1 MPEESVAS
9 PTAVARPS
17 APLSAVRLGLA
28 ARLGLEIVAMTA
40 IFAAAGAWPTP
51 DTNEAHYLARARH
64 SWDPSWGAGDFFL
77 ESPEAHGVFYRLL
90 GPLAAALPLDQ
101 AAWIGRWLG
110 WASLAAGFSFLAS
123 AILPTVRLR
132 IVAAALFSLAARHT
146 PAAGEWVIGGCE
158 SKVFAWALV
167 LVGVGWFVRGRPAI
181 AWSWL
186 GAATA
191 LHPLVGGWAMV
202 ALVPAGAT
210 DFCFQRRLP
219 ERRGATIATGVA
231 VAAGVGLAALGVV
244 PALGLSAG
252 TDGAERASA
261 TFTYV
266 VERLPHHLLVR
277 TFAEGLVARHCL
289 AVLLWWLLL
298 PLAKKSPTRSRL
310 AIFTTAALGI
320 SLAGCAVSLL
330 EMAWPS
336 AAYALLRY
344 YWFRLADGI
353 VPLALALLAT
363 AALQEGL
370 GGPVRRRLGWIA
382 VFAMLGVDLAFESR
396 HWPLP
401 GRAGLVARANQ
412 KVQAGAWREVCA
424 WVRDHTP
431 ADACFLTPRGA
442 TSFHWYT
449 GRREVVNW
457 KDIPQDAR
465 SILAWR
471 ERIVACFSADGSL
484 KSLVTSTAALGPDR
498 LLAAAR
504 TYGADHIIV
513 PVNALE
519 PFPLPSEP
527 LHVAGGYA
535 VHRLDPPAATPP

>member
-9 PTAVARPS
+9 ATAVAPPS
-17 APLSAVRLGLA
+17 APWLA
-28 ARLGLEIVAMTA
+28 GRLGLEIVAMAA

-110 WASLAAGFSFLAS
+110 WGSLAAGFSFVAS
-123 AILPTVRLR
+123 AILPTGGSR

-167 LVGVGWFVRGRPAI
+167 LVGVGWFVRGRSAI
-181 AWSWL
+181 AWAWL

-202 ALVPAGAT
+202 ALVPAAAT
-210 DFCFQRRLP
+210 DFFFQRRWP
-219 ERRGATIATGVA
+219 GRRNATIATGA
-231 VAAGVGLAALGVV
+231 ALAAGLGLAALGVV

-252 TDGAERASA
+252 TDGAERARA

-289 AVLLWWLLL
+289 AILLWWLLL
-298 PLAKKSPTRSRL
+298 PLAEKSPARSRL
-310 AIFTTAALGI
+310 AVFTTASLGV

-330 EMAWPS
+330 ELAWPS
-336 AAYALLRY
+336 MAHALLRF

-363 AALQEGL
+363 
-370 GGPVRRRLGWIA
+370 
-382 VFAMLGVDLAFESR
+382 DL
-396 HWPLP
+396 
-401 GRAGLVARANQ
+401 
-412 KVQAGAWREVCA
+412 K
-424 WVRDHTP
+424 
-431 ADACFLTPRGA
+431 
-442 TSFHWYT
+442 
-449 GRREVVNW
+449 
-457 KDIPQDAR
+457 
-465 SILAWR
+465 
-471 ERIVACFSADGSL
+471 RISDS
-484 KSLVTSTAALGPDR
+484 
-498 LLAAAR
+498 
-504 TYGADHIIV
+504 
-513 PVNALE
+513 
-519 PFPLPSEP
+519 
-527 LHVAGGYA
+527 
-535 VHRLDPPAATPP
+535 

>member
-1 MPEESVAS
+1 MPEKSVAS
-9 PTAVARPS
+9 PAAVAPPS
-17 APLSAVRLGLA
+17 ARLVWFVRWSCEVVL
-28 ARLGLEIVAMTA
+28 MTA

-64 SWDPSWGAGDFFL
+64 SWDRSWGAGDFFL

-90 GPLAAALPLDQ
+90 GPLAASLPLDQ

-110 WASLAAGFSFLAS
+110 WGSLAAGFSFLA
-123 AILPTVRLR
+123 AALLPTTGAR
-132 IVAAALFSLAARHT
+132 ILAAALFSLAARHT

-167 LVGVGWFVRGRPAI
+167 LVGVGWFVRGRSAV
-181 AWSWL
+181 AWAWL

-202 ALVPAGAT
+202 ALVPAAVIDLYGKG
-210 DFCFQRRLP
+210 RWP
-219 ERRGATIATGVA
+219 GGRGVVTVTGMA
-231 VAAGVGLAALGVV
+231 LAAGVGLAALGVV

-252 TDGAERASA
+252 TDSAERTRA

-289 AVLLWWLLL
+289 AILLWWLLL
-298 PLAKKSPTRSRL
+298 PLAEKSTSRSRL
-310 AIFTTAALGI
+310 AVFTTASLGV

-330 EMAWPS
+330 ELAWPS
-336 AAYALLRY
+336 AAHALLRF

-353 VPLALALLAT
+353 VPLALALVAT
-363 AALQEGL
+363 AALVEGL
-370 GGPVRRRLGWIA
+370 GGTVRRRLGWIA
-382 VFAMLGVDLAFESR
+382 IIGMLAVDLAFESR

-401 GRAGLVARANQ
+401 GRAGLLARADQ
-412 KVQAGAWREVCA
+412 KVQAAAWRDVCA
-424 WVRDHTP
+424 WVRDHAP

-471 ERIVACFSADGSL
+471 ERIVACFSVDGSL

-498 LLAAAR
+498 LLAAAGK
-504 TYGADHIIV
+504 YGADHIIV

-519 PFPLPSEP
+519 PFPLPGEP

-535 VHRLDPPAATPP
+535 VHRLDPPADTSP

>member
-17 APLSAVRLGLA
+17 TPRRA
-28 ARLGLEIVAMTA
+28 ARLGFEVLAMAA

-90 GPLAAALPLDQ
+90 GPLAAALPLDT
-101 AAWIGRWLG
+101 AAWVGRWLG
-110 WASLAAGFSFLAS
+110 WGSLAAGFSFLAS
-123 AILPTVRLR
+123 VILPTVPLRL
-132 IVAAALFSLAARHT
+132 VAAALFSLAARHT

-167 LVGVGWFVRGRPAI
+167 LVGVGWFVRGRAAV
-181 AWSWL
+181 AWGWL

-202 ALVPAGAT
+202 ALIPAAAMDRFAPG
-210 DFCFQRRLP
+210 RRS
-219 ERRGATIATGVA
+219 ENRGPTIGTAVA
-231 VAAGVGLAALGVV
+231 IAAGVGLAALGVV

-261 TFTYV
+261 TYTYV

-289 AVLLWWLLL
+289 AILLWWLLL
-298 PLAKKSPTRSRL
+298 PLAGASPSRSRL
-310 AIFTTAALGI
+310 ATFTTAALGI
-320 SLAGCAVSLL
+320 SLAGCAVSLV
-330 EMAWPS
+330 EMIWPK

-344 YWFRLADGI
+344 YWFRLADGV
-353 VPLALALLAT
+353 VPLALALVAT
-363 AALQEGL
+363 AALREGL
-370 GGPVRRRLGWIA
+370 GGTARRRLGWIA
-382 VFAMLGVDLAFESR
+382 VIAMLTVDLAFEGR

-401 GRAGLVARANQ
+401 GRTGLVARADQ
-412 KVQAGAWREVCA
+412 KVQAAAWREVCA

-431 ADACFLTPRGA
+431 TDACFLTPRGA

-457 KDIPQDAR
+457 KDIPQDAK
-465 SILAWR
+465 SIRAWR

-504 TYGADHIIV
+504 AYGADHIIV

-519 PFPLPSEP
+519 PFPLPGEP

-535 VHRLDPPAATPP
+535 VHRLDPPTDTSP

>member
-1 MPEESVAS
+1 MPEESVVS
-9 PTAVARPS
+9 PAAVAPPS
-17 APLSAVRLGLA
+17 AGLVRLV
-28 ARLGLEIVAMTA
+28 RWSCEILLMTA

-77 ESPEAHGVFYRLL
+77 DSPEAHGVFYRLL
-90 GPLAAALPLDQ
+90 GPLAAALPLEQ

-110 WASLAAGFSFLAS
+110 WGSLAAGFSFLA
-123 AILPTVRLR
+123 AALLPTTGAR
-132 IVAAALFSLAARHT
+132 ILAAALFSLAARHT

-167 LVGVGWFVRGRPAI
+167 LAGVGWFVRGRSAL
-181 AWSWL
+181 AWVWL

-191 LHPLVGGWAMV
+191 FHPLVGGWAMLAFLPA
-202 ALVPAGAT
+202 ALVGGKGNGL
-210 DFCFQRRLP
+210 RP
-219 ERRGATIATGVA
+219 EPRGATVGLGPAVA
-231 VAAGVGLAALGVV
+231 VGIALAALGVV

-252 TDGAERASA
+252 TDGAERGRAIS
-261 TFTYV
+261 TYV

-277 TFAEGLVARHCL
+277 TFADGLVARHCL
-289 AVLLWWLLL
+289 AILLWWLLL
-298 PLAKKSPTRSRL
+298 PLQKASPARRRMS
-310 AIFTTAALGI
+310 IFTAAALGV

-330 EMAWPS
+330 ELAWPS
-336 AAYALLRY
+336 AAHALLRY

-353 VPLALALLAT
+353 VPLGLALTAT
-363 AALQEGL
+363 AALVEGL
-370 GGPVRRRLGWIA
+370 GGGTRRRLGWVA
-382 VFAMLGVDLAFESR
+382 VLGMLAVDLAFESR

-401 GRAGLVARANQ
+401 GRPGLVARADQ
-412 KVQAGAWREVCA
+412 KVQAAAWRDVCA

-431 ADACFLTPRGA
+431 AEACFLTPRGA

-471 ERIVACFSADGSL
+471 ARIIDCFSVDGSL

-498 LLAAAR
+498 LLAAAGK
-504 TYGADHIIV
+504 YGADHIIV

-519 PFPLPSEP
+519 PFPLPGEP
-527 LHVAGGYA
+527 LHVVGGYA
-535 VHRLDPPAATPP
+535 VHRLDPPPATPP

>member
-1 MPEESVAS
+1 MPEKSVAS
-9 PTAVARPS
+9 PAAVAPPS
-17 APLSAVRLGLA
+17 ARLVWFVRWSCEVVL
-28 ARLGLEIVAMTA
+28 MTA

-64 SWDPSWGAGDFFL
+64 SWDRSWGAGDFFL

-90 GPLAAALPLDQ
+90 GPLAASLPLDQ

-110 WASLAAGFSFLAS
+110 WGSLAAGFSFLA
-123 AILPTVRLR
+123 AALLPTTGAR
-132 IVAAALFSLAARHT
+132 ILAAALFSLAARHT

-167 LVGVGWFVRGRPAI
+167 LVGVGWFVRGRSAV
-181 AWSWL
+181 AWAWL

-202 ALVPAGAT
+202 ALVPAAVIDLYGKG
-210 DFCFQRRLP
+210 RWP
-219 ERRGATIATGVA
+219 GGRGVVTVTGMA
-231 VAAGVGLAALGVV
+231 LAAGVGLAALGVV

-252 TDGAERASA
+252 TDSAERTRA

-289 AVLLWWLLL
+289 AILLWWLLL
-298 PLAKKSPTRSRL
+298 PLAEKSTSRSRL
-310 AIFTTAALGI
+310 AVFTTASLGV

-330 EMAWPS
+330 ELAWPS
-336 AAYALLRY
+336 AAHALLRF

-353 VPLALALLAT
+353 VPLALALVAT
-363 AALQEGL
+363 AALVEGL
-370 GGPVRRRLGWIA
+370 GGTVRRRLGWIA
-382 VFAMLGVDLAFESR
+382 IIGMLAVDLAFESR

-401 GRAGLVARANQ
+401 GRPGLVARADQ
-412 KVQAGAWREVCA
+412 KVQAAAWRDVCA
-424 WVRDHTP
+424 WVRDHAP

-471 ERIVACFSADGSL
+471 ERIVACFSVDGSL

-498 LLAAAR
+498 LLAAAGK
-504 TYGADHIIV
+504 YGADHIIV

-519 PFPLPSEP
+519 PFPLPGEP

-535 VHRLDPPAATPP
+535 VHRLDPPADTSP

>member
-1 MPEESVAS
+1 
-9 PTAVARPS
+9 
-17 APLSAVRLGLA
+17 
-28 ARLGLEIVAMTA
+28 
-40 IFAAAGAWPTP
+40 
-51 DTNEAHYLARARH
+51 
-64 SWDPSWGAGDFFL
+64 
-77 ESPEAHGVFYRLL
+77 
-90 GPLAAALPLDQ
+90 
-101 AAWIGRWLG
+101 
-110 WASLAAGFSFLAS
+110 
-123 AILPTVRLR
+123 
-132 IVAAALFSLAARHT
+132 
-146 PAAGEWVIGGCE
+146 VIGGCE

-167 LVGVGWFVRGRPAI
+167 LVGVGWFVRGRSAV
-181 AWSWL
+181 AWAWL

-202 ALVPAGAT
+202 ALVPAAVT
-210 DFCFQRRLP
+210 DLSGKGRWP
-219 ERRGATIATGVA
+219 GGRGVVIVTGMA
-231 VAAGVGLAALGVV
+231 LAAGLGLAALGVV

-252 TDGAERASA
+252 TDSAERTRA

-277 TFAEGLVARHCL
+277 TFADGLVARHCL
-289 AVLLWWLLL
+289 AILLWWLLL
-298 PLAKKSPTRSRL
+298 PLAEKSPSRSRL
-310 AIFTTAALGI
+310 AVFTTASLGV

-330 EMAWPS
+330 ELAWPS
-336 AAYALLRY
+336 AAHALLRF

-353 VPLALALLAT
+353 VPLALALVAT
-363 AALQEGL
+363 AALVEGL
-370 GGPVRRRLGWIA
+370 GGTVRRRLGWVA
-382 VFAMLGVDLAFESR
+382 VLGMLAVDLAFESR

-401 GRAGLVARANQ
+401 GRAGLVARADQ
-412 KVQAGAWREVCA
+412 KVQAAAWRDVCA

-465 SILAWR
+465 SILVWR
-471 ERIVACFSADGSL
+471 ERIVACFSVDGSL

-498 LLAAAR
+498 LLAAAGK
-504 TYGADHIIV
+504 YGADHIIV

-519 PFPLPSEP
+519 LFPLPGEP

-535 VHRLDPPAATPP
+535 VYRLDPPADTSP

>member
-17 APLSAVRLGLA
+17 TPWFA
-28 ARLGLEIVAMTA
+28 ARVGLEIVLMTA

-64 SWDPSWGAGDFFL
+64 SWNPSWGTGDFFL
-77 ESPEAHGVFYRLL
+77 DSPEAHGVFYRLL

-123 AILPTVRLR
+123 AILPTVPLR
-132 IVAAALFSLAARHT
+132 IVAAALFSLSARHT

-181 AWSWL
+181 AWAWL

-202 ALVPAGAT
+202 ALVPAAAT
-210 DFCFQRRLP
+210 DWFGKGRRSVSRALSMASG
-219 ERRGATIATGVA
+219 GAVA
-231 VAAGVGLAALGVV
+231 VGLGLAALGVV

-252 TDGAERASA
+252 TDAAERARA

-266 VERLPHHLLVR
+266 VERLPHHLLAR

-289 AVLLWWLLL
+289 AILLWWLLL
-298 PLAKKSPTRSRL
+298 PLAEKSPTRSRL
-310 AIFTTAALGI
+310 AIFTTASLGI

-330 EMAWPS
+330 ESAWPS
-336 AAYALLRY
+336 AAYAILRY
-344 YWFRLADGI
+344 YWFRLADGV
-353 VPLALALLAT
+353 VPLALALGAT
-363 AALQEGL
+363 AALREGL
-370 GGPVRRRLGWIA
+370 GGTARRRLGWIA
-382 VFAMLGVDLAFESR
+382 VIGMLAVDVGFESR

-401 GRAGLVARANQ
+401 GRTGLVARADQ
-412 KVQAGAWREVCA
+412 KVQAAAWREVCA

-457 KDIPQDAR
+457 KDIPQDAK

-498 LLAAAR
+498 LIAAAR
-504 TYGADHIIV
+504 AYGADHIIV

-519 PFPLPSEP
+519 PFPLPGEP

-535 VHRLDPPAATPP
+535 VHRLDPPADTPP

>member
-17 APLSAVRLGLA
+17 APWLA
-28 ARLGLEIVAMTA
+28 ARLALEIGLMTA

-77 ESPEAHGVFYRLL
+77 DSPEAHGVFYRLL

-110 WASLAAGFSFLAS
+110 WGSLAAGFSFLAS
-123 AILPTVRLR
+123 VILPTVPLR

-167 LVGVGWFVRGRPAI
+167 LVGVGWFVRGRAAV
-181 AWSWL
+181 AWGWL

-202 ALVPAGAT
+202 ALIPAAAMEWFAPG
-210 DFCFQRRLP
+210 RRS
-219 ERRGATIATGVA
+219 ENRGLTIGTAVA

-261 TFTYV
+261 TTTYV

-289 AVLLWWLLL
+289 AILLWWLLL
-298 PLAKKSPTRSRL
+298 PLAGPSPSRSRL
-310 AIFTTAALGI
+310 ATFTTAALGI
-320 SLAGCAVSLL
+320 SLAGCAISLV
-330 EMAWPS
+330 ESAWPS
-336 AAYALLRY
+336 AAHALLRY

-353 VPLALALLAT
+353 VPLALALVAT
-363 AALQEGL
+363 AALAAGL
-370 GGPVRRRLGWIA
+370 GGAARRRLGWIA
-382 VFAMLGVDLAFESR
+382 VIGMLAVDVGFESR

-401 GRAGLVARANQ
+401 GRKGLVARADQ
-412 KVQAGAWREVCA
+412 KVQAAAWREVCA

-457 KDIPQDAR
+457 KDIPQDAK

-484 KSLVTSTAALGPDR
+484 KSLVTSTQALGPDR

-513 PVNALE
+513 PINPLE
-519 PFPLPSEP
+519 PFPLPGAP

-535 VHRLDPPAATPP
+535 VHRLDPPADTPP

>member
-9 PTAVARPS
+9 PAAAAAPS
-17 APLSAVRLGLA
+17 ATLVRSV
-28 ARLGLEIVAMTA
+28 LEVVVMTL

-64 SWDPSWGAGDFFL
+64 SWDPSWAAGDFFL

-90 GPLAAALPLDQ
+90 GPLAAALPLEQ

-110 WASLAAGFSFLAS
+110 WGSLAAGFSFLAVP
-123 AILPTVRLR
+123 LVPTTGAR

-167 LVGVGWFVRGRPAI
+167 LAGIGWFVRGRAPL
-181 AWSWL
+181 AWAWL

-191 LHPLVGGWAMV
+191 FHPLVGGWAMV
-202 ALVPAGAT
+202 ALVPAAASGSWP
-210 DFCFQRRLP
+210 QGPRP
-219 ERRGATIATGVA
+219 GRGATL
-231 VAAGVGLAALGVV
+231 AAGMAVVVGMVLAAVGIV

-252 TDGAERASA
+252 TDGAERARAIS
-261 TFTYV
+261 TYV

-277 TFAEGLVARHCL
+277 TFADGLVARHCL
-289 AVLLWWLLL
+289 AILVWWLLL
-298 PLAKKSPTRSRL
+298 PLPKASPARRRM
-310 AIFTTAALGI
+310 AFFTTAALGV
-320 SLAGCAVSLL
+320 SLAGCVVSLL
-330 EMAWPS
+330 ETPLPAT
-336 AAYALLRY
+336 AHALLRY

-353 VPLALALLAT
+353 VPLGLALTAT
-363 AALQEGL
+363 AALVEGF
-370 GGPVRRRLGWIA
+370 GGGMRRRIGWIA
-382 VFAMLGVDLAFESR
+382 ILAMLAVDLAFESR

-401 GRAGLVARANQ
+401 GRPGLVARADQ
-412 KVQAGAWREVCA
+412 KVQAAAWREVCG
-424 WVRDHTP
+424 WVRENTP
-431 ADACFLTPRGA
+431 AEACFLTPRGA

-471 ERIVACFSADGSL
+471 ERIIACFSVDGSL

-519 PFPLPSEP
+519 PFPLPGEP

-535 VHRLDPPAATPP
+535 VHRLDSPLETAP